1 MFGFLVRLLHMLV
14 VGRLIRCVAITAI
27 ILVAMKI
34 LGLDW
39 IISRQLLEV
48 EFLAIGERLVPLM
61 LKLALKIITLDAGLV
76 AVLANVVNV
85 LEALLS
91 HQLLL

>member
-34 LGLDW
+34 LSRDW

-48 EFLAIGERLVPLM
+48 EFLAIGE
-61 LKLALKIITLDAGLV
+61 
-76 AVLANVVNV
+76 
-85 LEALLS
+85 
-91 HQLLL
+91 